1 MVPRSTGPLVEDEAM
16 KPQDFYRGSAIGKV
30 AAVLVG
36 SIVLVSATAE
46 ADSRTAQGTSRR
58 VAHETKRAERSSAK
72 AEPKAPFIP
81 PQLVAIEGLRDQPA
95 TTAASGKIDLPAPPS
110 TSGADDGGRDG
121 KDGKDTGASSSEA
134 VLQRIMATLDNVP
147 LLTELTIE
155 GITIA
160 NANGSRSVNLT
171 VLPTKMQ
178 GGNGIV
184 ARGRF

>member
-1 MVPRSTGPLVEDEAM
+1 M
-16 KPQDFYRGSAIGKV
+16 KPQDLYRASAIGKV
-30 AAVLVG
+30 AAALVG
-36 SIVLVSATAE
+36 SVMLVSATAE
-46 ADSRTAQGTSRR
+46 ADSRTVQGTSRR
-58 VAHETKRAERSSAK
+58 VAHKTKGAERSSAK
-72 AEPKAPFIP
+72 TEPKAPYVP
-81 PQLVAIEGLRDQPA
+81 PQLVAIEGLRDQP
-95 TTAASGKIDLPAPPS
+95 TAASAAGKIDLPAPAR
-110 TSGADDGGRDG
+110 TAGADDDRA
-121 KDGKDTGASSSEA
+121 GKDTSASSSDA
-134 VLQRIMATLDNVP
+134 VLQRIMETLDNVP